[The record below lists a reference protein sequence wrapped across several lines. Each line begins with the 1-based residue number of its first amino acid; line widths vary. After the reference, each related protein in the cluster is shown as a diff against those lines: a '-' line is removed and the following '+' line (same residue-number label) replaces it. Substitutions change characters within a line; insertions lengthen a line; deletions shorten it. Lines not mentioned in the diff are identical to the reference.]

1 MKSRDG
7 SIMMCPDCGGKNIH
21 KTKDKSGE
29 KIPQKRSKL
38 MTCPDCGYT
47 FRLVETIKDRK
58 KDESNSN

>member
-1 MKSRDG
+1 MNME
-7 SIMMCPDCGGKNIH
+7 INMQCPDCGSKRVH

-29 KIPQKRSKL
+29 RIPQKRSKL

-58 KDESNSN
+58 KDESSSN